1 MTEALRAAEKVVGKG
16 KETLEKTPVVG
27 KAASKL
33 PTGELSS
40 ALKRLGVAAAGRA
53 LSSVIGKVEGVNGRL
68 NDFTPG
74 GSGRGSRRGSGGNPG
89 DDPGGNPGGG
99 SEGGSGGGLLSG
111 AKQLLGGS
119 GGGSIG
125 GSTLAGAA
133 KGAIKGVFGKIGKIF
148 KRGKGS
154 GGKSLKV
161 TNIVEAIDIG
171 APRRVVY
178 NQWTQFRDFPTF
190 MKKVENIDQQSDERL
205 NWKAQ
210 VFWSHRAW
218 RAKILEQ
225 TPDERI
231 IWRSEGDKGY
241 VDGSVTFH
249 ELTPDL
255 TRVVVILEYYP
266 KGLFEHTGNLW
277 RAQGRRVRLE
287 LKHFAR
293 HVMSHVMLRPEE
305 IAEDGWRGKIHD
317 GEVTPP
323 EEAEK
328 EGAPEEEEGAE
339 EEGAEEEGAEQEEPE
354 EEGAEEEEPEE
365 GEEPEEEGPEEEEG
379 ALDQGEPEEEPEE
392 EEEEPEEEEEEPE
405 EPEDYEEAEDEEE
418 PEEEEEEP
426 EEEQPAAGEKRG
438 VRAEPR
444 RAGNPRESMRPVRR
458 RS

>member
-1 MTEALRAAEKVVGKG
+1 MTEALKAAAKGVGKG
-16 KETLEKTPVVG
+16 KETLDKTPVAG
-27 KAASKL
+27 KATSKL

-40 ALKRLGVAAAGRA
+40 ALKRLGMAAAGRA
-53 LSSVIGKVEGVNGRL
+53 LTSAIGKVEGMNGRL
-68 NDFTPG
+68 NNLTPG
-74 GSGRGSRRGSGGNPG
+74 GSGGGSE
-89 DDPGGNPGGG
+89 GG

-111 AKQLLGGS
+111 AKGLLGGS
-119 GGGSIG
+119 EGGSIG

-148 KRGKGS
+148 KRGKGA

-205 NWKAQ
+205 VWKAQ
-210 VFWSHRAW
+210 VFWSHRNW

-225 TPDERI
+225 APDERI
-231 IWRSEGDKGY
+231 IWRSEGDKGH

-266 KGLFEHTGNLW
+266 KGLFEQTGNLW

-293 HVMSHVMLRPEE
+293 HVMSHVMLNPEE
-305 IAEDGWRGKIHD
+305 IAEDGWRGTIHE

-323 EEAEK
+323 EEEE
-328 EGAPEEEEGAE
+328 EGAPEEEEG
-339 EEGAEEEGAEQEEPE
+339 PE
-354 EEGAEEEEPEE
+354 EEGAEEEEGGEEEAPEE
-365 GEEPEEEGPEEEEG
+365 G
-379 ALDQGEPEEEPEE
+379 E
-392 EEEEPEEEEEEPE
+392 EEEEPEEEEPSGEEPE
-405 EPEDYEEAEDEEE
+405 EPEDYEEAEEPEE
-418 PEEEEEEP
+418 PEEP
-426 EEEQPAAGEKRG
+426 EEQPAAEQKRG

-444 RAGNPRESMRPVRR
+444 RAGKPRESMRPLRR

>member
-16 KETLEKTPVVG
+16 KETLKKTPVAG
-27 KAASKL
+27 KAVSKL

-53 LSSVIGKVEGVNGRL
+53 LSSAIGKVEGVNGRL

-74 GSGRGSRRGSGGNPG
+74 RSRRRSGRGSGGDPG
-89 DDPGGNPGGG
+89 DDPGDDPGGG

-171 APRRVVY
+171 APRRIVY

-190 MKKVENIDQQSDERL
+190 MKKVENIDQQSDERQ

-305 IAEDGWRGKIHD
+305 IAEDGWRGEIHD

-339 EEGAEEEGAEQEEPE
+339 EEAPEEEEGAEEEAPEEEEGAEEEAPEEEEGAEEEEPEEEEPE
-354 EEGAEEEEPEE
+354 EEGAEEEE
-365 GEEPEEEGPEEEEG
+365 
-379 ALDQGEPEEEPEE
+379 EPEE
-392 EEEEPEEEEEEPE
+392 EEEEE
-405 EPEDYEEAEDEEE
+405 EPEDYEEAEEEEE
-418 PEEEEEEP
+418 PEEEEEEEP
-426 EEEQPAAGEKRG
+426 EEEQPAAEEKRG

-444 RAGNPRESMRPVRR
+444 RAGNPRESMRPIRR

>member
-1 MTEALRAAEKVVGKG
+1 MAGALKAAEKVVDKG
-16 KETLEKTPVVG
+16 KETLSKTPVVG

-33 PTGELSS
+33 PTGQLGS
-40 ALKRLGVAAAGRA
+40 ALRRLGVVAAERA
-53 LSSVIGKVEGVNGRL
+53 LSSVVDKVEGMNGRL

-74 GSGRGSRRGSGGNPG
+74 GGKGGES
-89 DDPGGNPGGG
+89 GGG
-99 SEGGSGGGLLSG
+99 SEGGLGGGLF
-111 AKQLLGGS
+111 GGS
-119 GGGSIG
+119 GGGSIR
-125 GSTLAGAA
+125 GSALAGAA
-133 KGAIKGVFGKIGKIF
+133 KGAIKGVFGKIF
-148 KRGKGS
+148 KRGKGA

-205 NWKAQ
+205 VWKAQ
-210 VFWSHRAW
+210 VFWSHRNW

-225 TPDERI
+225 APDERI
-231 IWRSEGDKGY
+231 IWRSEGDKGH

-266 KGLFEHTGNLW
+266 KGLFEQTGNLW

-293 HVMSHVMLRPEE
+293 HVMSHVMLNPEE

-323 EEAEK
+323 EEEE
-328 EGAPEEEEGAE
+328 EGAPEEEEG
-339 EEGAEEEGAEQEEPE
+339 PE
-354 EEGAEEEEPEE
+354 EEGAEEEEGGEE
-365 GEEPEEEGPEEEEG
+365 EEPEEG
-379 ALDQGEPEEEPEE
+379 E
-392 EEEEPEEEEEEPE
+392 EEEEPEEEEPSGEEPE
-405 EPEDYEEAEDEEE
+405 EPEDHEEAEE
-418 PEEEEEEP
+418 PEEPEEP
-426 EEEQPAAGEKRG
+426 EERPAAEQKRG

-444 RAGNPRESMRPVRR
+444 RAGKPRESMRPLRR